1 MVQITCPHCK
11 NEQEYKV
18 RNSVPFRPK
27 TICKKCKKWI
37 YPERNKIIDNLTKN
51 EKTKHDQ
58 KTKFGQPNEPYF
70 DQNIKNIIF
79 GLDDN
84 KRYVSEICRKTSLSS
99 YKITKI
105 LNRLVDQEQLIRIE
119 GKPIFYSLT
128 KKSKI
133 EVPFSKKIA
142 KIENKKKDIIPE
154 NHFRIH
160 NVVFENDLIERPE
173 RLPDKIKAEWEG
185 HPFVIKITKRT
196 KMNNWDYFD
205 IKLPLTLFGGLHNI
219 RLTPQKA
226 LYHFKRPYEN
236 QYVPIRTSA
245 CEEYVHERGKDAQRA
260 RDYILGKFHELG
272 VNLDIE
278 FADPKLNKSPE
289 CAVNLNGKFYMGT
302 MVKGHLKLKNGQVID
317 LDDSQNNGLG
327 ELEGDIELMEKAF
340 IKTPERV
347 DQLDQRIH
355 DFENELPKTIAQEIS
370 KELDKFKITFA
381 KELTTQMSAAVGSA
395 VTTALKN
402 AFSNDPKSPG
412 VNNSGNMFQ

>member
-1 MVQITCPHCK
+1 MVQITCAHCK
-11 NEQEYKV
+11 NEQEYKI
-18 RNSVPFRPK
+18 RSPIPFRPK
-27 TICKKCKKWI
+27 TTCKKCKKWI
-37 YPERNKIIDNLTKN
+37 YPNRNNIINNLTKN

-79 GLDDN
+79 GLDDK

-105 LNRLVDQEQLIRIE
+105 LNRLVDQKRLTKIE
-119 GKPIFYSLT
+119 GKPMLYSLT
-128 KKSKI
+128 KKSRM
-133 EVPFSKKIA
+133 EGPQVKKLA
-142 KIENKKKDIIPE
+142 KIENKKKEIIPK

-185 HPFVIKITKRT
+185 HPFIIKITKR
-196 KMNNWDYFD
+196 KGMNNWDYFD
-205 IKLPLTLFGGLHNI
+205 IKLPLTLFGGLHNV
-219 RLTPQKA
+219 RLTPQKV

-236 QYVPIRTSA
+236 QYVPIRGGA
-245 CEEYVHERGKDAQRA
+245 CEEYVHERCKDAERA
-260 RDYILGKFHELG
+260 RGYLLGKFHELG
-272 VNLDIE
+272 LNLDIE
-278 FADPKLNKSPE
+278 FSEPRLNKAPE
-289 CAVNLNGKFYMGT
+289 CAVNLDGKLYMGT
-302 MVKGHLKLKNGQVID
+302 YVKGHLKLKNGQMID
-317 LDDSQNNGLG
+317 LDDSQNNGKG
-327 ELEGDIELMEKAF
+327 EVESSIEIMEKVF

-347 DQLDQRIH
+347 DQLDQKIN
-355 DFENELPKTIAQEIS
+355 DFENKLPKTIAHEIS

-402 AFSNDPKSPG
+402 AFNNDPKSPD